1 MYLLF
6 IFSLLFCACSS
17 TPKPMKK
24 ERTKALTLMEK
35 QKLRQQKNALGMS
48 KNQKTNPNAELF
60 ASQDESQNQENQAS
74 DESQNQASDENQD
87 EPQSSSQTKNL
98 SSINQSVI
106 DLKTKALAEI
116 IKEPSTQILDK
127 AGVFKRLK
135 QYPLCMVKDQIQRDL
150 IPVRIYPFMTSDTLI
165 YDVIEVECVFFAYQ
179 GSFEYWLFERTSGMI
194 EPLSF
199 DFAQKIEIQ
208 GNERITPAMIRE
220 DLSYELCGIPKIIEK
235 KGIQSI
241 CKGDAGG
248 TCGAYAEFELDL
260 ENLQFKKIKAKA
272 KACTDQISLAPVNT
286 DPDHWPD
293 AQTLKP

>member
-1 MYLLF
+1 MYLLL

-17 TPKPMKK
+17 APKPIKK
-24 ERTKALTLMEK
+24 ERTKPLTLMEK
-35 QKLRQQKNALGMS
+35 QKLRQQKNAIGVS

-60 ASQDESQNQENQAS
+60 ASQDESQEVSQ
-74 DESQNQASDENQD
+74 DESQEVSQD
-87 EPQSSSQTKNL
+87 ESQEVSQNLSQTKNL
-98 SSINQSVI
+98 KAINQSVI

-116 IKEPSTQILDK
+116 TKEPSTQILDK

-135 QYPLCMVKDQIQRDL
+135 QYPLCMVKDQMQRDL

-165 YDVIEVECVFFAYQ
+165 YDLIEVECVFFAYQ

-194 EPLSF
+194 EALTF
-199 DFAQKIEIQ
+199 DFAQKVEIQ

-248 TCGAYAEFELDL
+248 TCGAYAEFELEI
-260 ENLQFKKIKAKA
+260 ENLKFKKVKAKA

-293 AQTLKP
+293 AQTLTP